1 MKDYKQFIIKSSPFN
16 VDLLSGALW
25 ELEILGLNEYY
36 DYLSVFVN
44 EDSDVTQSEIM
55 GKLESLK
62 TENLLNSFSVQTDVI
77 ENKNW
82 NEEWEKTINVIE
94 VSDKIVIKPTFR
106 EYEAKEGQIVITLDP
121 KMSFGTGEH
130 QTTKIVL
137 QLVEKYHKVE
147 NTVLDVGSG
156 TSVLGIA
163 TSLLGAK
170 SVVAVD
176 NDEWCYINGKENVKR
191 NNISNFEVLLGTIDD
206 VKESEFDLVMANIN
220 RNILIEIKEKL
231 FSKVKSSGLLILSG
245 LLNSDEDE
253 IKRQFTQLGLT
264 ALETHQLDEWI
275 GLVFRKS

>member
-1 MKDYKQFIIKSSPFN
+1 MQDYKQFIIKSSPFN
-16 VDLLSGALW
+16 IDLLSGALW
-25 ELEILGLNEYY
+25 ELEILGLNEYD
-36 DYLSVFVN
+36 DYLSVFVY
-44 EDSDVTQSEIM
+44 EDSDVTESEINQ
-55 GKLESLK
+55 KLEILK
-62 TENLLNSFSVQTDVI
+62 NEKLISSFSVTTDLI

-82 NEEWEKTINVIE
+82 NEEWEKKINVIE
-94 VSDKIVIKPTFR
+94 VSDRIVIKPTFR
-106 EYEAKEGQIVITLDP
+106 DYEEKENQIIITIDP

-137 QLVEKYHKVE
+137 QLVEKYHE
-147 NTVLDVGSG
+147 EGNTVLDVGSG

-176 NDEWCYINGKENVKR
+176 NDEWCYINGKENVER
-191 NNISNFEVLLGTIDD
+191 NKVENFNVLLGTIDD
-206 VKESEFDLVMANIN
+206 VEEPEFDLVMANIN

-231 FSKVKSSGLLILSG
+231 FSKVKHDGLLILSG
-245 LLNSDEDE
+245 LLNVDEEE

-264 ALETHQLDEWI
+264 ALETHHLDEWI